1 MALRG
6 TASVHRE
13 PCAKC
18 NNPVFIAERL
28 NVGKLLFHR
37 TCFRCAR
44 CNNQLT
50 LANYYETENNEY
62 CCETCPDEE
71 AVKEE
76 ELVLSR
82 SLSDEEKSANLKGDD
97 YSTKFESALENLTQP
112 DDEFSKAR
120 SNFVQSQLE
129 WESDSGNEEPPELP
143 STKPPDLKISEEK
156 CNDSGFP
163 LLNEHTVYASVNNVS
178 DSETRDFV
186 TKDESSLVSEK
197 SESVIVIEDSVV
209 TISDDSNEDSSKVK
223 EQPEEEYPDDLN
235 PFGDET
241 EETAQPPPV
250 PASRSQPKSD
260 YDSSL
265 NPFGSDDDAEQET
278 AAPSPKPRTKK
289 KILPPPEDRELPD
302 GSLTIQRESVN
313 PFEDDDD
320 DDEGVQEKKE
330 ESPVVKKRVLAA
342 PRITLTPFFWN
353 EQKPVPLPRSSKY
366 VAANSCVC
374 IVYFIIIL

>member
-1 MALRG
+1 MRG

-71 AVKEE
+71 TVKDE

-112 DDEFSKAR
+112 DDEFTKAR
-120 SNFVQSQLE
+120 SHFVQSQLE
-129 WESDSGNEEPPELP
+129 WECDSGNEEPPELP
-143 STKPPDLKISEEK
+143 STKPPDLKINTEK

-163 LLNEHTVYASVNNVS
+163 LLNEHTVYASVNNSS

-186 TKDESSLVSEK
+186 TKDASSLVSEK
-197 SESVIVIEDSVV
+197 SESVIVIEDSII
-209 TISDDSNEDSSKVK
+209 TISDDAIDEDSKKVI
-223 EQPEEEYPDDLN
+223 EQPEEVYPDDLN
-235 PFGDET
+235 PFGDEI
-241 EETAQPPPV
+241 EETTQPLQKTQNPP
-250 PASRSQPKSD
+250 KLD

-265 NPFGSDDDAEQET
+265 NPFGSDNDDDVAPV
-278 AAPSPKPRTKK
+278 PSPKPRTKK
-289 KILPPPEDRELPD
+289 KIHPPPEDRELPD
-302 GSLTIQRESVN
+302 GPLNVQRESVN

-320 DDEGVQEKKE
+320 DDDDGVQEKKE
-330 ESPVVKKRVLAA
+330 ESPIVKKKVLAA
-342 PRITLTPFFWN
+342 PRITLTPFNWN

-366 VAANSCVC
+366 VNVC
-374 IVYFIIIL
+374 FFLLCIL